1 MYKLTQTTSVIRTS
15 DNACIPNDPA
25 NRDRAD
31 YEAWLAE
38 GNTPDPYVPPPP
50 PVPTDISDRQFFQQ
64 LAIAGII
71 TPTEAIA
78 AVATGTIPAA
88 LKALVDQLPADQ
100 MFGAVMLLAGAV
112 SFSRAHP
119 LTEAIGAAYG
129 MTAAQI
135 DALWTAASKL

>member
-1 MYKLTQTTSVIRTS
+1 MYKLNETGSVVRTI
-15 DNACIPNDPA
+15 DGAFIPDDPS
-25 NRDRAD
+25 NKDRAEYD
-31 YEAWLAE
+31 AWVAE
-38 GNTPDPYVPPPP
+38 GNTPDPYVPPQP
-50 PVPTDISDRQFFQQ
+50 PVPAEISDRQFFQQ

-88 LKALVDQLPADQ
+88 LKALVDQLPTDQ

-112 SFSRAHP
+112 SFARAHP

-129 MTAAQI
+129 MTPAQI
-135 DALWTAASKL
+135 DALWIAASKL

>member
-1 MYKLTQTTSVIRTS
+1 MGVTPL
-15 DNACIPNDPA
+15 APN
-25 NRDRAD
+25 
-31 YEAWLAE
+31 
-38 GNTPDPYVPPPP
+38 VPPAP

-71 TPTEAIA
+71 TPPEAIA

-100 MFGAVMLLAGAV
+100 MFGAVMLLSGAV
-112 SFSRAHP
+112 SFSRTHP
-119 LTEAIGAAYG
+119 LTEAIGVAYG